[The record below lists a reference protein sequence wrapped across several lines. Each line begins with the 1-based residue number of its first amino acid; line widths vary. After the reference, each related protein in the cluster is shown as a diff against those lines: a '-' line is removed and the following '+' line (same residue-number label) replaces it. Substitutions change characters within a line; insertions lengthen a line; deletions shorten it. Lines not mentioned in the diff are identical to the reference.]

1 MNIIIN
7 YMICKVIKTISLFTV
22 VPALEVGPWPLPSE
36 SRHAAGRGFPY
47 MKIPEPFPR
56 PWGWE

>member
-7 YMICKVIKTISLFTV
+7 YMICKVIKTTSLFTV

-36 SRHAAGRGFPY
+36 SRHTAGRGFPY
-47 MKIPEPFPR
+47 MKIPEPFPW
-56 PWGWE
+56 P